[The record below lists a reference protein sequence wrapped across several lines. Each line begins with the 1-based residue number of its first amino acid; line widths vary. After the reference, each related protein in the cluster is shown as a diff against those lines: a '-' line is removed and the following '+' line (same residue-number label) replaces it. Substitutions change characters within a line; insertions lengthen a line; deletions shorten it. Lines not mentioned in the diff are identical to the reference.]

1 MDFSAVKRVYFVG
14 VGGVGV
20 NALAK
25 FAADFG
31 IDVCGSDAKINDLCK
46 ELIKNG
52 ARISENPDFSLLEK
66 SDFLVFSSA
75 IPKNNPELV
84 FAKKRVYLRTNGTNF
99 LRKFRA
105 CSARSWRL
113 RARTAKQRLR
123 QCSPKFF

>member
-1 MDFSAVKRVYFVG
+1 MDLSAVKRVYFVG

-52 ARISENPDFSLLEK
+52 ARISENPYLSL
-66 SDFLVFSSA
+66 F
-75 IPKNNPELV
+75 
-84 FAKKRVYLRTNGTNF
+84 
-99 LRKFRA
+99 
-105 CSARSWRL
+105 
-113 RARTAKQRLR
+113 
-123 QCSPKFF
+123 